1 MPRRMRDCV
10 EALNRPRLYQIDGQ
24 LIWTDNYHKTLPEC
38 AQVAAVGT

>member
-1 MPRRMRDCV
+1 MRV
-10 EALNRPRLYQIDGQ
+10 LYLALNRPRLRQIDGQ